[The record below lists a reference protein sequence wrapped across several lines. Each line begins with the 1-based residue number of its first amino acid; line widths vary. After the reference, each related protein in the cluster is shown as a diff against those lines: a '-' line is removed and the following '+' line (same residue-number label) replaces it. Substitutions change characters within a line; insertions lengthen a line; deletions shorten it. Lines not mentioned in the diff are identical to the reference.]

1 MELYLAEFKTTLLNK
16 YMCTY
21 YDSIFYCL
29 IIHLREKSYTPASEN
44 IYKML
49 A

>member
-29 IIHLREKSYTPASEN
+29 IIHLRENHTLLLQK
-44 IYKML
+44 IFIKC
-49 A
+49 